1 MPFANDMSTHA
12 RDRLSFRELIQQS
25 GRPARYG
32 QKIGFNKKLSTKE
45 SQNSMMKISIAS
57 LLMKQNASGRKE
69 LFKTDGGNN
78 SFLSMLRKSS
88 QPNIEKMKFTQPR
101 TSQTSIKPKGKD
113 FQVFIDSLRTK
124 LLSKGKPFDEVYLE
138 RDDAYVLNDL
148 LIQCGY
154 SQNRVD
160 KLITDLMEN
169 SQNGE
174 IKLSQFFAQIK
185 EVGAP
190 EKKEKGAITLEASII
205 PYMQSILAKFGLDQ
219 NEISK
224 VLNSGRTREGGLSL
238 DKLIKD
244 LEIVGNQAMKE
255 SRGIIE
261 LDKSPQIIKKLE
273 SLGFQIPEGNK
284 SGRICIEDFTH
295 TLKQMAETVS
305 ATKKD
310 AGEQAVTRLNVE
322 DIKGLKLQI
331 AQTRNPQTMLS
342 EDKAVAPGKV
352 FAQLENN
359 KGVPPEVNDAINR
372 ILEKVVTPDK
382 PDGSLTEIIK
392 NSKIKFDDPGSKKVD
407 IAGTLEIKKET
418 DLFGNSETA
427 STSKGDG
434 KQIPAIQTSGNM
446 KSTMDF
452 SSDSRANDLID
463 LKTHQSKHTAKVF
476 DIPQEIVNQRE
487 PGPIQASAQ
496 KTQNTGNSL
505 PNYLVDQI
513 GRQISKAIIRGDGV
527 VRFQLKPSELGF
539 VKLEMHMTDNHLN
552 ISAAAENSTV
562 KELLLSNIHELRE
575 MLQGQGI
582 RLDKLDVNI
591 SQDFN
596 QTFSNLHE
604 GTEKEQGSNQGED
617 GKTPYLDHDDNQEGH
632 FESRELSGHD
642 SIVDLVA

>member
-1 MPFANDMSTHA
+1 MEIN
-12 RDRLSFRELIQQS
+12 
-25 GRPARYG
+25 
-32 QKIGFNKKLSTKE
+32 
-45 SQNSMMKISIAS
+45 IAS

-69 LFKTDGGNN
+69 LFKSAGGNN

-88 QPNIEKMKFTQPR
+88 QPDIEKLKFTQPR
-101 TSQTSIKPKGKD
+101 TSQTSIKPKEKD
-113 FQVFIDSLRTK
+113 FQVFIDSLRTE

-160 KLITDLMEN
+160 KLIADLMEN
-169 SQNGE
+169 SRNGE
-174 IKLSQFFAQIK
+174 IKLSQFFAQVK
-185 EVGAP
+185 EIGAP

-205 PYMQSILAKFGLDQ
+205 PYMQSILAEFDLDP

-224 VLNSGRTREGGLSL
+224 VLNSGRTQEGGLSL

-244 LEIVGNQAMKE
+244 LEIVGNQAMQE

-261 LDKSPQIIKKLE
+261 LDKSSQIIKKLE

-295 TLKQMAETVS
+295 ALKQMAETVFE
-305 ATKKD
+305 TKND
-310 AGEQAVTRLNVE
+310 TGDQALTRLNVD
-322 DIKGLKLQI
+322 DIKGLKIQI
-331 AQTRNPQTMLS
+331 AQTRNPQTMKS
-342 EDKAVAPGKV
+342 EDKAAAPGKV

-382 PDGSLTEIIK
+382 PDGSLTDIIK
-392 NSKIKFDDPGSKKVD
+392 NSKIKFDDPGSKKID
-407 IAGTLEIKKET
+407 IAGPLETKKQI
-418 DLFGNSETA
+418 DLFGNSETV

-434 KQIPAIQTSGNM
+434 KQISAIQTSGNM
-446 KSTMDF
+446 KSMMDF
-452 SSDSRANDLID
+452 SSDSRANDPID
-463 LKTHQSKHTAKVF
+463 LKIHQGKPTTKVF

-487 PGPIQASAQ
+487 PETIQASAQ
-496 KTQNTGNSL
+496 KTQNSGNSL

-513 GRQISKAIIRGDGV
+513 GKQISKAIIRGDGV
-527 VRFQLKPSELGF
+527 IRFQLKPSELGF
-539 VKLEMHMTDNHLN
+539 VRLEMHMTDNHLN
-552 ISAAAENSTV
+552 ISAAAENSTA
-562 KELLLSNIHELRE
+562 KELLLSNIQELRE
-575 MLQGQGI
+575 VLQGQGV
-582 RLDKLDVNI
+582 RLDKIDVHI

-596 QTFSNLHE
+596 QTYSKLHE
-604 GTEKEQGSNQGED
+604 GAEKEQGSNQGESR
-617 GKTPYLDHDDNQEGH
+617 KTPYLDHDDNQEEL